1 MRLVVASTIGWKT
14 HISLFDDESEPCSGF
29 EARRRCKN
37 SARFTPRCTIIS
49 IRSAVSSRAR
59 FTNRDARLR
68 WPSGAPLRRRSP
80 SASGHVAPRAGD
92 RCYSDKA
99 EKAADELGRV
109 ERHGPKPVAV
119 FDPVVLPF
127 EGDAGLVERDQP

>member
-14 HISLFDDESEPCSGF
+14 RISPSDDENEPCSGF

-37 SARFTPRCTIIS
+37 SAQFTPRCTIIS

-99 EKAADELGRV
+99 VGIIDYYTSVTAGGSVAAARQVTIGKL
-109 ERHGPKPVAV
+109 PQN
-119 FDPVVLPF
+119 VLVDL
-127 EGDAGLVERDQP
+127 DA